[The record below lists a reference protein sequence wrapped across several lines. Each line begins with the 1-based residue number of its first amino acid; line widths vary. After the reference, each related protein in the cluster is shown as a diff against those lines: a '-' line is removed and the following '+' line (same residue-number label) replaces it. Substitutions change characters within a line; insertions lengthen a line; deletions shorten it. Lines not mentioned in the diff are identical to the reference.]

1 MAQQTNL
8 NTEQAPETKQAPF
21 SSDDDGATDNASTS
35 LDAEANRA
43 DISSDDDGAKE
54 PQRDADAPIG
64 EAGTGGSSDATSGD
78 GAEKSSDTVDPPP
91 AEQSEEEIEREEAI
105 LDALDAT
112 PENRRRSAVIL
123 SIVAF
128 LFVGIVAIIII
139 HPPMSKDVEKSDA
152 HIYRVMTEDV
162 VSSAQTGDPIAYS
175 PIESS
180 QTYRMSLEQKAIY
193 ADGVQT
199 RIVLD
204 SDVILDK
211 PQRSVDLGVT
221 IQLADVSADVF
232 DGDEHVKLASPGRM
246 LAGVSLYAR
255 LLPQTGL
262 SSVVPDA
269 NINPQVARVLFT
281 VADVL
286 HYAWLPLSSHISTD
300 AEWTFSD
307 KAELVS
313 ESAYRRHFSVS
324 VRRWDSA
331 SQRAELVASLG
342 FAPDAPLD
350 DGRIDLVIERG
361 RLVSARGAVKRLPQK
376 DAGGAREYDVKFEI
390 FLKDNK

>member
-1 MAQQTNL
+1 MAKQTNL

-21 SSDDDGATDNASTS
+21 SSDDDGAADNAPTS
-35 LDAEANRA
+35 LGGATDRAE
-43 DISSDDDGAKE
+43 ISSDDDGAKE
-54 PQRDADAPIG
+54 SRDADAPTE
-64 EAGTGGSSDATSGD
+64 EAATGGSCDMTAGEAATGGSC
-78 GAEKSSDTVDPPP
+78 DPPDPCP

-123 SIVAF
+123 SIVAV
-128 LFVGIVAIIII
+128 LFVAIVALMIL
-139 HPPMSKDVEKSDA
+139 HPPMSKDVEKGNA
-152 HIYRVMTEDV
+152 HIYRVMTADV
-162 VSSAQTGDPIAYS
+162 VSSTQTGDPIAYS
-175 PIESS
+175 PIESP
-180 QTYRMSLEQKAIY
+180 QTYRMSLEQRAIY
-193 ADGVQT
+193 ADDVQT

-286 HYAWLPLSSHISTD
+286 HYAWLPLSSHISTG

-307 KAELVS
+307 KADLVS
-313 ESAYRRHFSVS
+313 DAAYRRHFSVS

-361 RLVSARGAVKRLPQK
+361 RLVSARGAVKYLPRK

-390 FLKDNK
+390 FLKDNE